1 MSYNPQWDQAS
12 SLRRIKITGINLN
25 SATTDVGTFSGLP
38 AKYRVMRLTGY
49 DTSTSLTLATVDLRT
64 ATGGGGT
71 AIVSAGVLSA
81 LTAATKFVD
90 ITLAVT
96 ADYQTASTLTLRN
109 VTAQGGA
116 ATASFLLEYM
126 DLT

>member
-1 MSYNPQWDQAS
+1 MSYDPRWVAAG
-12 SLRRIKITGINLN
+12 SLRRYFVTGVNLN
-25 SATTDVGTFSGLP
+25 SALTDVASFTGLP

-49 DTSTSLTLATVDLRT
+49 DASISLTLATVDLRT
-64 ATGGGGT
+64 AAAGGGT
-71 AIVSAGVLSA
+71 AIVSAAVVSA

-90 ITLAVT
+90 VVLTVT

-116 ATASFLLEYM
+116 ATASFLLEIM
-126 DLT
+126 ELS